1 MLFRLSALLAS
12 LFLLVGVSGSVSG
25 ATKKSAGKSA
35 APAAKKSTAKP
46 ASAAKK
52 GSGKKQ
58 VSKKKGRGAK
68 KSRQPA
74 RPKGQ
79 AAPEAARIQEIQQA
93 LTAKG
98 YPVSAS
104 GQLDEATKTAL
115 TKFQTDNNLKNFS
128 GKGKL
133 DSLTLI
139 ALGLGPQ
146 REPPPVDATKLQEGK
161 TP

>member
-12 LFLLVGVSGSVSG
+12 FLFLLATSDAAAS
-25 ATKKSAGKSA
+25 ATKKSTSKTA
-35 APAAKKSTAKP
+35 APAAKKPSGK
-46 ASAAKK
+46 SAASSTKS
-52 GSGKKQ
+52 GGKKQ
-58 VSKKKGRGAK
+58 VSKKKGRGSK
-68 KSRQPA
+68 KPKQAA

-79 AAPEAARIQEIQQA
+79 ATPEAARIQEIQQA
-93 LTAKG
+93 LSAKG
-98 YPVSAS
+98 YAVSAS
-104 GQLDEATKTAL
+104 GQLDEATKTAIA
-115 TKFQTDNNLKNFS
+115 KFQTDNNLKNFS

-146 REPPPVDATKLQEGK
+146 REPPPADATKLQEGK

>member
-1 MLFRLSALLAS
+1 MLFRWSALLAS
-12 LFLLVGVSGSVSG
+12 LLLVLAVPSVGAGATKKSSGKTASS
-25 ATKKSAGKSA
+25 TKKSAGK
-35 APAAKKSTAKP
+35 
-46 ASAAKK
+46 
-52 GSGKKQ
+52 KQ
-58 VSKKKGRGAK
+58 VTRKKGRGSK

-79 AAPEAARIQEIQQA
+79 GAPEAARIQEIQQA
-93 LTAKG
+93 LSAKG

-104 GQLDEATKTAL
+104 GQLDEATKAAIA
-115 TKFQTDNNLKNFS
+115 KFQADNNLKNFS

-146 REPPPVDATKLQEGK
+146 REPPSADATRLQEGK